1 MYSETSNCTTPVEVS
16 REQEI
21 AIVTLNRTNRRNALT
36 SEARIELTAQINS
49 AAEDKDTRAI
59 VLASR
64 DSSFS
69 AGQDLSEAKDFSAD
83 VIPVWIQEHMDLYRA
98 VLRYPAPIVAA
109 VDGCCV
115 GAGLQTALLCD
126 LRIGSSN
133 AYFTMP
139 ELDDAIP
146 CILGVWTLWDI
157 VGRSRTYEMVLTNRS
172 VPAEEALQWGILN
185 QIVPSSQLLRRAC
198 EIARYLSCKPQL
210 AFRLTKE
217 RLADLTLRECESL
230 AVHASYSHMQ
240 AFASGEPK
248 LAMEAFLDHRRAP
261 IPQWLSPFSNGSQN
275 SNGNNGNGNH

>member
-1 MYSETSNCTTPVEVS
+1 MHAATAANPIEVS
-16 REQEI
+16 RQQYV

-36 SEARIELTAQINS
+36 SEIRRDL
-49 AAEDKDTRAI
+49 AALISGFGQDRATRAV

-64 DSSFS
+64 DCSFS
-69 AGQDLSEAKDFSAD
+69 SGQDLAEAKDFPAGF
-83 VIPVWIQEHMDLYRA
+83 IPVWIQEHMDLYKA
-98 VLRYPAPIVAA
+98 IVRYPGPIVAA

-126 LRIGSSN
+126 LRIGSPS
-133 AYFTMP
+133 AYFAMP

-157 VGRSRTYEMVLTNRS
+157 IGRSRTYEMVLTNRP
-172 VPAEEALQWGILN
+172 VPASEAVQWGILN
-185 QIVPSSQLLRRAC
+185 QVVPSSLELLPLAI
-198 EIARYLSCKPQL
+198 EMAEYLSRKPQL

-230 AVHASYSHMQ
+230 TVHASYAHMQ

-248 LAMEAFLDHRRAP
+248 QAMLAFLEHRRAQTP
-261 IPQWLSPFSNGSQN
+261 EWLIPSGWGVHD
-275 SNGNNGNGNH
+275 GNGRHQPL